1 MLSPLFWL
9 TAGLAAV
16 DWAAVSRTSAPDL
29 LTRLRWITKPAVL
42 IALIAWYSQQGGWQN
57 GAAWFGVG
65 LVFSLLGDVLLLLP
79 DRFFLAGAGAFLLA
93 HLAYIGGLC
102 LGMPLPP
109 WQILVAAVPA
119 AAAFAT
125 IRGRL
130 RAGLQAK
137 GQIDQ
142 YLPVSI
148 YALVLSTMWAAALST
163 LLRPDWEANPALVV
177 AIGGTLF
184 FVSDTLLAYDRFIQP
199 IRYGALLVM
208 VTYHSGQVLLAAGAL
223 LHWLF

>member
-16 DWAAVSRTSAPDL
+16 DWAAVARKGTPGLMSRL
-29 LTRLRWITKPAVL
+29 HWITKPAVL
-42 IALIAWYSQQGGWQN
+42 LALIAWYSQQGGWQN
-57 GAAWFGVG
+57 GGAWFGAG

-79 DRFFLAGAGAFLLA
+79 ERFFLAGAGAFLLA
-93 HLAYIGGLC
+93 HLAYIAGLC
-102 LGMPLPP
+102 LGIPLPP
-109 WQILVAAVPA
+109 WQILIAALPA

-125 IRGRL
+125 LRGRL

-137 GQIDQ
+137 GKIDL

-148 YALVLSTMWAAALST
+148 YALALSAMWAAALST
-163 LLRPDWEANPALVV
+163 LLRPDWQANPALVV

-184 FVSDTLLAYDRFIQP
+184 FLSDTLLAYDRFIQP
-199 IRYGALLVM
+199 IRSGPLLVM
-208 VTYHSGQVLLAAGAL
+208 VTYHSGQMLLAAGAL